1 MFPPVGNVFPLLGKV
16 VFADKKNR
24 LPLMENIFPVP
35 GKIVFTG
42 KNMFPLKENLLL
54 LLGKVVF
61 ACENMCFHYP
71 EKHLL
76 QAKLCFG

>member
-1 MFPPVGNVFPLLGKV
+1 
-16 VFADKKNR
+16 
-24 LPLMENIFPVP
+24 MENIFPVP

-61 ACENMCFHYP
+61 TCENMFSLP
-71 EKHLL
+71 
-76 QAKLCFG
+76 